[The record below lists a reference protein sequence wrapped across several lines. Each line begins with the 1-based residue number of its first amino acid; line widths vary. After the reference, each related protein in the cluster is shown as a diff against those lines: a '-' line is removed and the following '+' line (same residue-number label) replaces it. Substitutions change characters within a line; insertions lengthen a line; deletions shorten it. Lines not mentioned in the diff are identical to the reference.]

1 MLIFHT
7 VSGVAAL
14 IAGLATCVMT
24 KGTRLHRRVG
34 WLYSVSMYSL
44 CLSSF
49 FISADILSFVEI
61 AGMHYGIFHVFALW
75 GTIQLSAGLYIMIRR
90 DAFSEPMEWHMYNM
104 LWSVVGLIMA
114 TNSHLFGYVSPWI
127 TSQMGLSIGWG
138 IGITGLLLW
147 GVPVVVGTVWIE
159 RLRPR
164 YRGASPDAVPA

>member
-1 MLIFHT
+1 
-7 VSGVAAL
+7 
-14 IAGLATCVMT
+14 
-24 KGTRLHRRVG
+24 
-34 WLYSVSMYSL
+34 MYSL

-75 GTIQLSAGLYIMIRR
+75 GTIQLSVGLYIMIRR
-90 DAFSEPMEWHMYNM
+90 HAFSEPLEWHMYNM
-104 LWSVVGLIMA
+104 LWSVVGLVMA
-114 TNSHLFGYVSPWI
+114 TNSHLFRYVSPWI

-138 IGITGLLLW
+138 IGLTGLLLW

-164 YRGASPDAVPA
+164 YRGASADAVPA